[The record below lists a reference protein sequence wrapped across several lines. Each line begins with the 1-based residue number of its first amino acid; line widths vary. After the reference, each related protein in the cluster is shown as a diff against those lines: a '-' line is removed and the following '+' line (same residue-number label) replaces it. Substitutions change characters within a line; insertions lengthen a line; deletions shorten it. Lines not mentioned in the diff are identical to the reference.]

1 MPSPTAGA
9 ATLELDGLVKR
20 YGETVALD
28 GISLRVE
35 PGEFVS
41 LLGPSGSG
49 KTTTLNLIAG
59 FAKPTAGD
67 ILMDGRPI
75 AELPP
80 HRRHI
85 GVVFQHY
92 ALFPH
97 MTAAQNVGFP
107 LRQRNVPRSEIR
119 ERVASALGLVE
130 LGGLADRH
138 PRELSGGQQQRVALA
153 RAIVFNPRLLLM
165 DEPLGALD
173 RKLRDALQ
181 RQIKR
186 LHRELGITFVYV
198 THDQDEALALSERV
212 AVFNHGRVEQ
222 LGTPVEL
229 YERPSSRFVAEF
241 LGESNLFTGPIHRS
255 AGDVTLRSEGRDLP
269 LPANSNPSNG
279 ARGALMVRPEHVHLI
294 AASEAQGAPTKPL
307 SGVVRDLVYLGAS
320 VRIEIELDSETVITV
335 RRPSHEPPA
344 IGIGDRVAVTW
355 DPDHSVL
362 LRGDVERDPQGR
374 IPRR

>member
-1 MPSPTAGA
+1 MASSAEA
-9 ATLELDGLVKR
+9 ASLELGGLFKR

-59 FAKPTAGD
+59 FAKPTEGD
-67 ILMDGRPI
+67 IIMDGRPI

-97 MTAAQNVGFP
+97 MTAAENVAFP
-107 LRQRNVPRSEIR
+107 LRQRRVSRAEIH
-119 ERVASALGLVE
+119 ERVGNALELVE
-130 LGGLADRH
+130 LGALRGRQ

-173 RKLRDALQ
+173 RRLRDSLQ

-186 LHRELGITFVYV
+186 LHQELGITFVYV

-212 AVFNHGRVEQ
+212 AVFHRGRIEQ
-222 LGTPVEL
+222 VGSPVEL
-229 YERPSSRFVAEF
+229 YEDPNSRFVAEF
-241 LGESNLFTGPIHRS
+241 LGESNLLAGSIERS
-255 AGDVTLRSEGRDLP
+255 AGRVSLLYEGHVLP
-269 LPANSNPSNG
+269 MAAHSAPSNG
-279 ARGALMVRPEHVHLI
+279 TQHGTLMIRPEHVRLVVE
-294 AASEAQGAPTKPL
+294 SEG
-307 SGVVRDLVYLGAS
+307 RCS
-320 VRIEIELDSETVITV
+320 V
-335 RRPSHEPPA
+335 
-344 IGIGDRVAVTW
+344 
-355 DPDHSVL
+355 
-362 LRGDVERDPQGR
+362 
-374 IPRR
+374 

>member
-1 MPSPTAGA
+1 MPRAPAEA
-9 ATLELDGLVKR
+9 ASLELGGLFKR

-28 GISLRVE
+28 GISVRVE

-97 MTAAQNVGFP
+97 MTAAENVGFP
-107 LRQRNVPRSEIR
+107 LRQRRVQRAEIR
-119 ERVASALGLVE
+119 ERVASALELVE
-130 LGGLADRH
+130 LGGLEDRH

-153 RAIVFNPRLLLM
+153 RAIVFNPRVLLM

-229 YERPSSRFVAEF
+229 YEHPDSRFVAQF
-241 LGESNLFTGPIHRS
+241 LGESNLFTGPIIRE
-255 AGDVTLRSEGRDLP
+255 AGGILLRSEGRHLP
-269 LPANSNPSNG
+269 LPSDSEG
-279 ARGALMVRPEHVHLI
+279 SDSTRGALMVRPEHVQLI
-294 AASEAQGAPTKPL
+294 AENEDRDARIKPL
-307 SGVVRDLVYLGAS
+307 SGVVSDLVYLGAS
-320 VRIEIELDSETVITV
+320 VRIEIELDSGTVVTA
-335 RRPSHEPPA
+335 RRSPHRPPA
-344 IGIGDRVAVTW
+344 IGIGDRVGLTW
-355 DPDHSVL
+355 DPDHAVL
-362 LRGDVERDPQGR
+362 LRGDVEGDHA
-374 IPRR
+374 

>member
-1 MPSPTAGA
+1 MPDVPHLA
-9 ATLELDGLVKR
+9 ASLELDRLYKR
-20 YGETVALD
+20 YTETVALD

-59 FAKPTAGD
+59 FAKPSAGS

-80 HRRHI
+80 HRRDI

-97 MTAAQNVGFP
+97 LTAAENVAFP
-107 LRQRNVPRSEIR
+107 LRRRRVPKAEVQ
-119 ERVASALGLVE
+119 ERVADALDLVE
-130 LGGLADRH
+130 LRGLEARY

-173 RKLRDALQ
+173 RKLRDSLQ

-186 LHRELGITFVYV
+186 LHKDLGITFVYV

-222 LGTPVEL
+222 LGTPTEL
-229 YERPSSRFVAEF
+229 YEQPVSRFVAEF
-241 LGESNLFTGPIHRS
+241 LGESNLLAVPAGGDSGGLAVATETDRSTGR
-255 AGDVTLRSEGRDLP
+255 T
-269 LPANSNPSNG
+269 
-279 ARGALMVRPEHVHLI
+279 LMVRPEHLELI
-294 AASEAQGAPTKPL
+294 AHDDIPKARTGVL
-307 SGVVRDLVYLGAS
+307 CGVVSDLVYLGAS
-320 VRIEIELDSETVITV
+320 VRIEVEIDSGGTVIV
-335 RRPSHEPPA
+335 RRSPHRSPD
-344 IGIGDRVAVTW
+344 ISVGDRVAVTW
-355 DPDHSVL
+355 DSTRAVPLDGKTTPNRSGMQDA
-362 LRGDVERDPQGR
+362 RMER
-374 IPRR
+374 

>member
-1 MPSPTAGA
+1 MPSRPTGA
-9 ATLELDGLVKR
+9 ASLELSGLFKR

-67 ILMDGRPI
+67 ILMDDRPV

-97 MTAAQNVGFP
+97 MTAAENIAFP
-107 LRQRNVPRSEIR
+107 LRRRRVPRPEIA
-119 ERVASALGLVE
+119 ERVAGALELVE
-130 LGGLADRH
+130 LGGLEDRH

-153 RAIVFNPRLLLM
+153 RAIVFNPRVLLM

-181 RQIKR
+181 RQIRR
-186 LHRELGITFVYV
+186 LHQELGITFVYV

-212 AVFNHGRVEQ
+212 AVFNLGRVEQ

-229 YERPSSRFVAEF
+229 YERPNSRFVAEF
-241 LGESNLFTGPIHRS
+241 LGESNLFAGPIARDDG
-255 AGDVTLRSEGRDLP
+255 AVTLRCEDRDLP
-269 LPANSNPSNG
+269 LPANNTPSEG
-279 ARGALMVRPEHVHLI
+279 TRGMLMVRPEHMQLV
-294 AASEAQGAPTKPL
+294 ADGEDRNASIKPL
-307 SGVVRDLVYLGAS
+307 SGVVSDLVYRGAS
-320 VRIEIELDSETVITV
+320 VRIEIELDSGTVITV
-335 RRPSHEPPA
+335 RRSPHQSPA
-344 IGIGDRVAVTW
+344 IGAGDRVGVTW

-362 LRGDVERDPQGR
+362 LRGDVEGSPADSQ
-374 IPRR
+374 RR